1 MAKEGRYDEALEL
14 ICTRG
19 TIDEAV
25 AIDEVKKFIAQRDL
39 FEETRF
45 IPEVVLTSNQ
55 YTEWGEKIAIIGAGP
70 AGLSAANYLA
80 TKGYKPTVF
89 EKHDEPGGMMVYG
102 IPSYKLQK
110 DVVAAEIDVIR
121 QLGVEIRTGV
131 EVGKDVTIQELR
143 DQGYQAFYIAI
154 GCQGSRKAGVEG
166 EDAEGVISA
175 IDHLAKV
182 HGEKDFTVPKKV
194 VVVGGGNVAVDAA
207 RTSAF
212 CLESRET
219 MPASDEEVEE
229 TLAENI
235 AINNGWGPKEFLKDK
250 NGKVTGV
257 VFKKCLSVFDENHKF
272 APKYD
277 ENDTITVEA
286 DYVITSIGQ
295 CIDWGGLLDGE
306 DMEFVHGNY
315 PKADPFTYQTSVPD
329 IFVGGDVYHGPSF
342 VVNAIGEGHEAAES
356 LHRFVRPT
364 CDSLTLG
371 REHRHFFEFD
381 KNNISVESYDNSKRQ
396 KPEPAA
402 PPSSTRSPASAAVSA
417 PRSAPST
424 PSISRERIR
433 TAPTWN
439 AARTATS

>member
-1 MAKEGRYDEALEL
+1 
-14 ICTRG
+14 
-19 TIDEAV
+19 
-25 AIDEVKKFIAQRDL
+25 
-39 FEETRF
+39 
-45 IPEVVLTSNQ
+45 
-55 YTEWGEKIAIIGAGP
+55 
-70 AGLSAANYLA
+70 
-80 TKGYKPTVF
+80 
-89 EKHDEPGGMMVYG
+89 MMVYG

-207 RTSAF
+207 RTSARLGGEDVQMF

-229 TLAENI
+229 TLAE
-235 AINNGWGPKEFLKDK
+235 WGPKEFLKDK

-356 LHRFVRPT
+356 LH
-364 CDSLTLG
+364 
-371 REHRHFFEFD
+371 
-381 KNNISVESYDNSKRQ
+381 
-396 KPEPAA
+396 
-402 PPSSTRSPASAAVSA
+402 PPDL
-417 PRSAPST
+417 
-424 PSISRERIR
+424 
-433 TAPTWN
+433 
-439 AARTATS
+439 